1 MDECSPPVEYVQVA
15 RTGDHPLPEDYRRR
29 IFIHTV
35 HDGDCIPRQ
44 FVLDED
50 GQPRVDPKQLEQR
63 FVNERDWGAD
73 LVARKIASA
82 MGVRGFFRARI
93 ARVLLDFNR
102 FPGSTPHDG
111 DDVLPLER
119 LAINYPFTSVLDHSA
134 KVRLLEDYYD
144 RISNEVEKHLH
155 DDTLIMLAI
164 HTYDEHNPSR
174 TQRPH
179 LSLLSAMMGYQRN
192 SRMPFGIFDP
202 MYPDVLGQATCSRI
216 LRDRI
221 SLNLERTGMRVSH
234 NHPYPLPE
242 GSMEVRAQV
251 WFFFDYLKKRFEA
264 DFPGTI
270 GDPAYDL
277 VWRMLLNT
285 NLRLAEAEALRS
297 YLHRYRRL
305 HPDDVTEFNEARL
318 AYETLE
324 GYLNEDIVRDFRLSK
339 NRPSSF
345 GLEIRKDLV
354 TSFDRDTGYPLPPT
368 SEQIDQAT
376 LIGNVVAKRDHHLL
390 RDGHSLSV
398 SSYGQRRDLVVGH

>member
-1 MDECSPPVEYVQVA
+1 VEVK
-15 RTGDHPLPEDYRRR
+15 RTGDHPIPEEYRNR

-35 HDGDCIPRQ
+35 HDGDSIPRE

-50 GQPRVDPKQLEQR
+50 GQPLVEPKALERR
-63 FVNERDWGAD
+63 FIEERDWGAD

-82 MGVRGFFRARI
+82 MGVPNYGRARI

-119 LAINYPFTSVLDHSA
+119 QAINYPFSSALDHTA
-134 KVRLLEDYYD
+134 KVRLLEKYYD
-144 RISNEVEKHLH
+144 GISDFIEDRIQRN
-155 DDTLIMLAI
+155 TLIMIAV
-164 HTYDEHNPSR
+164 HTYDEHNPTR
-174 TQRPH
+174 TRRPH
-179 LSLLSAMMGYQRN
+179 LSLLSSMAGYQRN

-202 MYPDVLGQATCSRI
+202 MYPDILGESTCSRI

-221 SLNLERTGMRVSH
+221 SLNIERTGMRVSH

-251 WFFFDYLKKRFEA
+251 WFFFDYLRRRFVA
-264 DFPGTI
+264 DFPETA
-270 GDPAYDL
+270 GDPAYEL

-285 NLRLAEAEALRS
+285 NLRMAEAEALRS

-305 HPDDVTEFNEARL
+305 VPDDRQKFNEAQL
-318 AYETLE
+318 AYDTI
-324 GYLNEDIVRDFRLSK
+324 GSYLGEDLVKDFRLS
-339 NRPSSF
+339 RDRLSSL

-354 TSFDRDTGYPLPPT
+354 TAFDPETGHPLPT
-368 SEQIDQAT
+368 TTEQVDQAT
-376 LIGNVVAKRDHHLL
+376 LIGNVVANAITTYFETDIHFL
-390 RDGHSLSV
+390 
-398 SSYGQRRDLVVGH
+398 